1 MISFSM
7 NEAKASSSPLFVM
20 HVGHSLDRNQMVN
33 TKGKTEENLI
43 KGQFENISRRLIR
56 KGATG

>member
-1 MISFSM
+1 M